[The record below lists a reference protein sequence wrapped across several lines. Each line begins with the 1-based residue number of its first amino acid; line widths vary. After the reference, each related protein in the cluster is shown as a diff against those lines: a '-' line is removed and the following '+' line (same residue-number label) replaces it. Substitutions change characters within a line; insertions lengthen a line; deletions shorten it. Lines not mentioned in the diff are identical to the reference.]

1 MGEYYSYNVLVTW
14 MNRIAENLPNLA
26 QTIDIGGTTEGR
38 RIIGIKVRIF
48 KIIFENFMIK

>member
-26 QTIDIGGTTEGR
+26 KTIDIGGTTEGR